1 MFETNCRLLARL
13 LALTLVASSVLSA
26 IAVRA
31 LADDQERFT
40 VLEEN
45 DSLYFN
51 SDKHYTQGLRL
62 SDLAPDLGPQS
73 GWNDPF
79 DFLGNVVPVFAQG
92 GAGVPQSRRYALIL
106 GQSIFTPKNLTLKE
120 PSSHDRPY
128 GGWLYGGVSLL
139 QESNRDMLEN
149 LELDFGIVGPGALG
163 KQVQNDFHQFIGI
176 NQAKGWRNQI
186 QNEPGVMLSYD
197 RLWRIALLG
206 DGNNGV
212 DVVPQIGAT
221 AGNVFTYGEIG
232 GLVRIGRNLHA
243 DFGPARIRPA
253 LSGTDY
259 FDASQLDGDLG
270 SYFFLGLQGRAVGR
284 NVFLDGNSF
293 RQSPSVAKKTLVA
306 DFQGGFSMFWSSSV
320 RLDFSVVRRTEE
332 FVGQHSPDE
341 IGTVAASFSW

>member
-1 MFETNCRLLARL
+1 MIKASRWFPTRLLVL
-13 LALTLVASSVLSA
+13 SLAATSVLSA
-26 IAVRA
+26 MQIRA
-31 LADDQERFT
+31 LADDQER
-40 VLEEN
+40 VNILEEN

-73 GWNDPF
+73 GWNAPF
-79 DFLGNVVPVFAQG
+79 DFLGGIAPVFSQDG
-92 GAGVPQSRRYALIL
+92 KDVPTSRRYSLIL
-106 GQSIFTPKNLTLKE
+106 GQSVFTPKNLTLTQ

-149 LELDFGIVGPGALG
+149 FELDLGIVGPGALG

-176 NQAKGWRNQI
+176 AQAKGWRDQI
-186 QNEPGVMLSYD
+186 QNEPGVMLSYE
-197 RLWRIALLG
+197 RLWRIPLIG

-212 DVVPQIGAT
+212 DIIPQIGAT
-221 AGNVFTYGEIG
+221 AGNVFTYGDIG
-232 GLVRIGRNLHA
+232 GLLRIGKNLHA
-243 DFGPARIRPA
+243 DYGPVRVRPA

-259 FDASQLDGDLG
+259 FDGSQLDGDLG
-270 SYFFLGLQGRAVGR
+270 SYFFVGAQGRAVGR
-284 NVFLDGNSF
+284 NIFLDGNTF
-293 RQSPSVAKKTLVA
+293 RQSASVPKKVLVA
-306 DFQGGFSMFWSSSV
+306 DFQSGFSMFWSTSIRV
-320 RLDFSVVRRTEE
+320 DFSVVRRTEE